1 MYGCELWNLSS
12 GYIDKFKTAWRK
24 IKRRIWKLP
33 PLTHNTIVHN
43 LSSDINVCLE
53 KRLIKFIH
61 NALRSNIICKNIL
74 SIKLRCKRSCFAE
87 NYRFLSYKYNLCDSD
102 WSQELSFLMGKVKM
116 KLNIVYP
123 SSPDASSIRE
133 LCKMRDEFFY
143 DIFSPNQLNS
153 LINDVCVN

>member
-1 MYGCELWNLSS
+1 MREISCIPSVIYITIINDFSACDSDSLDSMHTTFCMHMYGCELWNLSS
-12 GYIDKFKTAWRK
+12 GYINKFKTAWRK
-24 IKRRIWKLP
+24 VKRRIWKLP

-87 NYRFLSYKYNLCDSD
+87 NHRFLSYKYNLCDSD
-102 WSQELSFLMGKVKM
+102 WSQELSF
-116 KLNIVYP
+116 
-123 SSPDASSIRE
+123 SSS
-133 LCKMRDEFFY
+133 
-143 DIFSPNQLNS
+143 
-153 LINDVCVN
+153 